1 MAGKRAR
8 AQKKRADYRKGGRV
22 NLEIGGGIPFDDP
35 EYVRG
40 GTATTGGAGYGQG
53 ASTGSTQK
61 RVVPTYTAED
71 VNQAYADLNAGK
83 TTTSQLASMYGVDKK
98 YVEKNLADYN
108 AKIASDKAAADKAVA
123 DKAAAEK
130 AAADAAAAAA
140 KAPVLDIPADGDYT
154 EAETQVV
161 QDAIASG
168 AISAAEVAAKFGVT
182 EDQVTTE
189 IKRREAVAKG
199 ETLPENMVFL
209 PETPIEDRLTDAQK
223 ELFDP
228 YATKSPTMDD
238 SPTAQ
243 AALQKADE
251 AYQAGDM
258 TYEEWA
264 QVREN
269 FKIEYPYEF
278 RDMDAEAA
286 AQAAADAKAAEEAA
300 AQAKTTAAVT
310 DIPVDADYTQF
321 EIDQVYDALQSGAM
335 TVEQVAEQF
344 GATVAQVQAE
354 FNRMKQAKAGET
366 VTGED
371 PFEEGVYE
379 ATKKALADKKA
390 KEKKTAQEAATT
402 KRKED
407 LDTDTAKQLD
417 NIDVETRTWV
427 ADDPTTDV
435 DESLAPGAFLKD
447 YERVDPDLLF
457 DKREAEGLSV
467 QEGITKDSQI
477 KQLAAY
483 EDITAPTDVD
493 EQDFDVALG
502 TLKKAADAG
511 EVDPGDY
518 AAYLVNELNNNP
530 QWATSGRSRKVSVD
544 EIRALTERTTA
555 AKFGDVSTQSMAKRI
570 TDDFISDASS
580 VDKVD
585 FRKSINVSPTKEAE
599 AQTREAITGTKATE
613 DAARIT
619 KEIGYE
625 AFQRKEVRGTA
636 AKDAAITFTAK
647 TAEIEPNLARTLVED
662 PASVT
667 AQIDSQEPEVKIAIA
682 AVPPEALVS
691 AQMETLMAGIET
703 GEVPVWAR
711 PAFDLVNQA
720 MTQRGLDA
728 STVGRDA
735 LFNAI
740 IQSALPIAQSN
751 AQALQANAAAKLDR
765 EQQAYLQEAQIN
777 ANRRLNNLANEQTSE
792 SQTAQFSQNLN
803 VLQSQFNQERDT
815 LSFNQQQQFKL
826 TNLQNKQR
834 TVELNTQAENALK
847 AQSLGNE
854 QQIELAELEIKNQ
867 TEQQNMT
874 AINQERLAEMQVA
887 ADFASKNEGF
897 VQQMNLANL
906 NADQQMRLAN
916 LSARNQ
922 ADAESL
928 SNEQQVELANLNARM
943 QTNLAQ
949 GRIAE
954 NMGVALLNADQQ
966 RAVEN
971 ATMNARMDLTKF
983 NDAQQVELANSKF
996 MQTVDLTDFN
1006 ARQQAIMQ
1014 DATALATLDVTAVDQ
1029 RTKLEITRAQN
1040 FLSRDMANLSNE
1052 QQALILDTQV
1062 EQQRLLSNQASQNA
1076 SRQFNAT
1083 SENQINQFNESLA
1096 AQIEQFNAQQG
1107 NAMEQFNAAEENRVE
1122 AINAANA
1129 IDAAKFNNQIDMQ
1142 VKTFNEQMDL
1152 QREQWNAANAQ
1163 AVEQSNIEWRRKANT
1178 IDTAAKNAVN
1188 QENAAKSFQISSGDQ
1203 SFIWNELRDEA
1214 AYLRQAYESDQQR
1227 KTTLYATAISNDIE
1241 SGALGIQPIVDIVD
1255 GVLAK

>member
-199 ETLPENMVFL
+199 ETLPENMVWL

-228 YATKSPTMDD
+228 YAKTTTVDPDTGK
-238 SPTAQ
+238 
-243 AALQKADE
+243 
-251 AYQAGDM
+251 G
-258 TYEEWA
+258 
-264 QVREN
+264 VRT
-269 FKIEYPYEF
+269 PYEF

-286 AQAAADAKAAEEAA
+286 AEAAEAA

-1129 IDAAKFNNQIDMQ
+1129 IDAAKFNNQIDVQ

>member
-22 NLEIGGGIPFDDP
+22 NLEGGGIPFDDP

-83 TTTSQLASMYGVDKK
+83 TTTSQLASMYGVDKS

-199 ETLPENMVFL
+199 ETLPENMVWL

-228 YATKSPTMDD
+228 YAKTTTVDPDTGK
-238 SPTAQ
+238 
-243 AALQKADE
+243 
-251 AYQAGDM
+251 G
-258 TYEEWA
+258 
-264 QVREN
+264 VRT
-269 FKIEYPYEF
+269 PYEF

-647 TAEIEPNLARTLVED
+647 TADIEPNLAQSIVET
-662 PASVT
+662 PADVT
-667 AQIDSQEPEVKIAIA
+667 AQIDTQAPEVIAAIA
-682 AVPPEALVS
+682 ALPEEALVS
-691 AQMETLMAGIET
+691 SQMETLMAGIET

-711 PAFDLVNQA
+711 PAFDLVNQN

-751 AQALQANAAAKLDR
+751 AQALQARAAQNLSN
-765 EQQAYLQEAQIN
+765 EQQAELARAQLDST
-777 ANRRLNNLANEQTSE
+777 RRMTNLANEQTSE
-792 SQTAQFSQNLN
+792 SQTAQFAQNIK
-803 VLQSQFNQERDT
+803 VIRSQFNQERDT